1 MAARRL
7 VQYVAIRGDL
17 SSSLNWPAGAV
28 IAQACH
34 ACTAVI
40 VSFRDDPNTIEYT
53 EELDRMHK
61 VVVEVC
67 VNFDLILWCTSF
79 LGEFFIL

>member
-1 MAARRL
+1 MAARKL

-40 VSFRDDPNTIEYT
+40 CSFKDDPNTLEYT

-67 VNFDLILWCTSF
+67 KF
-79 LGEFFIL
+79 